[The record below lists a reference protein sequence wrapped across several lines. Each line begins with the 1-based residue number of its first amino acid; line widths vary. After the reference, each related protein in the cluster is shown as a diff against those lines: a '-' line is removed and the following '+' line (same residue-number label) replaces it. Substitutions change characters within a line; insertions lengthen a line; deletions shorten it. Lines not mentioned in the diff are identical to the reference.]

1 MAHYKGDMKGAVPMA
16 FASEAQTVY
25 ITELLKDPLYSTVP
39 DPEGKLGLTDDQKRF
54 IVNYLDFR
62 NIPLASQIS
71 KITEDEGMAY
81 FQDYKIR
88 NEIRRINTALY
99 QRKFARRLLTLDE
112 IGGYLTSQLI
122 DADTP
127 ECDRLEPRDKLKVA
141 QMIIDINKIKAESF
155 DNPNVIEYQTI
166 DAQMQDMSVE
176 QLNELLA
183 ETKKGTACISTE
195 QQEVM
200 DKKMAYIAI
209 ITEGQQK
216 LAEDYSYL
224 RTLPLEELKAKAD
237 AVKALKRKNRRKK
250 KGD

>member
-1 MAHYKGDMKGAVPMA
+1 MAHYKGDTKGTVPMA

-25 ITELLKDPLYSTVP
+25 ITELLNDPMYSTLP

-54 IVNYLDFR
+54 IINYLDFR
-62 NIPLASQIS
+62 NLPLASQIS
-71 KITEDEGMAY
+71 KITEEEGAAY

-99 QRKFARRLLTLDE
+99 QRKFARRLLSLDE

-127 ECDRLEPRDKLKVA
+127 ECERLEPRDKLKVA
-141 QMIIDINKIKAESF
+141 QMIIDINRIKAESF

-176 QLNELLA
+176 DLNKLLA
-183 ETKKGTACISTE
+183 ETKSGTTHITPA
-195 QQEVM
+195 QQEEM
-200 DKKMAYIAI
+200 DQKMAYISI
-209 ITEGQQK
+209 ITQGQTTM
-216 LAEDYSYL
+216 AEEFSYL
-224 RTLPLEELKAKAD
+224 RTLSLDELKEKAD

-250 KGD
+250 

>member
-1 MAHYKGDMKGAVPMA
+1 MSRYKGDTKGIVPMA
-16 FASEAQTVY
+16 FANDAQTVY
-25 ITELLKDPLYSTVP
+25 ITEILNDPRYSTLP

-62 NIPLASQIS
+62 NLPLASQFS
-71 KITEDEGMAY
+71 KISEEEGVAY

-127 ECDRLEPRDKLKVA
+127 ECDRLDPRDKLKVA
-141 QMIIDINKIKAESF
+141 QMIIDINQIKAESF

-176 QLNELLA
+176 ELNQLLA
-183 ETKKGTACISTE
+183 ETKSGSSHISEE
-195 QQEVM
+195 QQQVM
-200 DKKMAYIAI
+200 DEKMAYISI
-209 ITEGQQK
+209 ITEGQTT
-216 LAEDYSYL
+216 LAEEYSYL
-224 RTLPLEELKAKAD
+224 RTLSLEELKEKAD
-237 AVKALKRKNRRKK
+237 AVKAIKRKNKK
-250 KGD
+250 KKKRT

>member
-1 MAHYKGDMKGAVPMA
+1 MPHYKGDMKGAVPMA

-25 ITELLKDPLYSTVP
+25 ITELLQDPLYSTVP
-39 DPEGKLGLTDDQKRF
+39 DPEGKLGLTEDQKRF

-62 NIPLASQIS
+62 NLPLASQIS
-71 KITEDEGMAY
+71 KITEDEGKAY

-127 ECDRLEPRDKLKVA
+127 ECDRLEPKDKLKVA
-141 QMIIDINKIKAESF
+141 QMIIDINKIKADSF
-155 DNPNVIEYQTI
+155 DNPNIIEYQNI

-176 QLNELLA
+176 ELNQLLV
-183 ETKKGTACISTE
+183 ETKNNTAHISTE
-195 QQEVM
+195 QQQVM
-200 DKKMAYIAI
+200 DEKMAYISI
-209 ITEGQQK
+209 ITQGQTT
-216 LAEDYSYL
+216 LAEEYSYL
-224 RTLPLEELKAKAD
+224 RTLSLEELKEKAE
-237 AVKALKRKNRRKK
+237 AVKSLKRKKK
-250 KGD
+250 KKK